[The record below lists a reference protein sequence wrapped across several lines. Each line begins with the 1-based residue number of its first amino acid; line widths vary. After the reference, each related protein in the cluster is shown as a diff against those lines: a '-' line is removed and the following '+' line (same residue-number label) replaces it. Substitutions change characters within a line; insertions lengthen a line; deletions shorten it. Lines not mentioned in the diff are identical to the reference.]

1 MNTASSQTS
10 TVLLTLPPLSDDL
23 LNHCLDV
30 EHEDALPLD
39 LDCSSYRAHERDFRL
54 IRRPELIYR
63 HILNVANVVNADSD
77 PPIEIIDQQ
86 DQAFRAPASELAK
99 RGAAVNHSHD
109 GSAQI
114 DEAAHGIGS
123 ARQPRYVLHG
133 NYLSK
138 GVHVAR
144 EGAVANV
151 EHEQAAGRYVRL
163 FLDDL
168 FGREHD
174 GVTHRIGTL

>member
-86 DQAFRAPASELAK
+86 DQAFRAPASELAE
-99 RGAAVNHSHD
+99 RCLLYTSDAA
-109 GSAQI
+109 
-114 DEAAHGIGS
+114 
-123 ARQPRYVLHG
+123 
-133 NYLSK
+133 
-138 GVHVAR
+138 
-144 EGAVANV
+144 
-151 EHEQAAGRYVRL
+151 
-163 FLDDL
+163 DDL
-168 FGREHD
+168 TR
-174 GVTHRIGTL
+174 